1 MKGEIEMTEAYPVF
15 IKQHGKDFLVYVP
28 DWDIYTEGRSF
39 ADAIAMAR
47 DAIGLK
53 GMDYQE
59 NQETFPEVSTP
70 EQAIRL
76 AVAEADEDFDF
87 QDGTLT
93 FVDVDFTAYLSK
105 LRNRAVKKNCTIP
118 YWLNEKA
125 EQMGI
130 NFSQT
135 LQEALMAKVN

>member
-1 MKGEIEMTEAYPVF
+1 MKEAYPVF
-15 IKQHGKDFLVYVP
+15 IKQHNNDFLVYVP
-28 DWDIYTEGRSF
+28 DWNIYTEGSSF

-53 GMDYQE
+53 GIDFLEEQKDL
-59 NQETFPEVSTP
+59 PEVSTP
-70 EQAIRL
+70 EKAVRL
-76 AVAEADEDFDF
+76 ATADADEDFDF
-87 QDGTLT
+87 TSGTLT
-93 FVDVDFTAYLSK
+93 FVDVDFTAYRNK

-135 LQEALMAKVN
+135 LQEALIARIN